1 VRNYLS
7 AAIGKVGARNRVE
20 AIRAAEEKGW
30 L

>member
-7 AAIGKVGARNRVE
+7 AVIGKLGARNRAETVKV
-20 AIRAAEEKGW
+20 AEEKGW